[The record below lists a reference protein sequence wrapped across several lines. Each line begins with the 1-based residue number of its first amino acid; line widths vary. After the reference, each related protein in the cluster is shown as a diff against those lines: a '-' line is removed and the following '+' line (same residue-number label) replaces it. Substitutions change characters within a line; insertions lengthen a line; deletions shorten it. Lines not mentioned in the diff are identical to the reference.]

1 MCLKYKFPDDLNV
14 ELIPASVALK
24 TETGKYCIP
33 IFSEIGKT
41 MTSFI
46 RTA

>member
-24 TETGKYCIP
+24 TETGK
-33 IFSEIGKT
+33 FVFLFFQRLVKQ
-41 MTSFI
+41 
-46 RTA
+46 